1 MRHQNSGVRLGE
13 VMSAE
18 TNLFAGWVAILLGF
32 LAGAV
37 PGLFFWIEDWL
48 GGYGS
53 WRRRLMR
60 LAHISFF
67 GLGFINILFA
77 LSVPH
82 LGLAAGAPLLGWSSA
97 LLVGGVIAMPAVCY
111 LSAWR
116 QPFRHL
122 FFIPVTCMVLGVAL
136 FLREVWLR

>member
-1 MRHQNSGVRLGE
+1 
-13 VMSAE
+13 MSAE
-18 TNLFAGWVAILLGF
+18 TNLLAGWVAILLGF

-67 GLGFINILFA
+67 GLGFINVLFA
-77 LSVPH
+77 LSVSH
-82 LGLAAGAPLLGWSSA
+82 LGLAAGTPLLGWSSA

-116 QPFRHL
+116 QSFRHL

-136 FLREVWLR
+136 FIWEGFLQ

>member
-1 MRHQNSGVRLGE
+1 MIAR
-13 VMSAE
+13 A
-18 TNLFAGWVAILLGF
+18 NLFVGWAGIFLGF

-37 PGLFFWIEDWL
+37 PGLFFWMDDWL

-53 WRRRLMR
+53 WRRRLVR

-67 GLGFINILFA
+67 GLGFINVLYA
-77 LSVPH
+77 LSIA
-82 LGLAAGAPLLGWSSA
+82 GLDSGAGQTLRWSSA
-97 LLVGGVIAMPAVCY
+97 LLIAGAIAMPAICY

-122 FFIPVTCMVLGVAL
+122 FFIPVTCMALGVAL
-136 FLREVWLR
+136 FLREGFLR

>member
-1 MRHQNSGVRLGE
+1 MG
-13 VMSAE
+13 
-18 TNLFAGWVAILLGF
+18 TNLFAGWAAILFGF
-32 LAGAV
+32 VAGAV
-37 PGLFFWIEDWL
+37 PGLFFWRDDWL

-53 WRRRLMR
+53 WRRRLVR

-67 GLGFINILFA
+67 GLGLINVLFA

-82 LGLAAGAPLLGWSSA
+82 LGLADGAPLLGWTSA
-97 LLVGGVIAMPAVCY
+97 LLVGGVVSMPAVCY

-122 FFIPVTCMVLGVAL
+122 FFIPVSCMALGVAL
-136 FLREVWLR
+136 FLWEGFLR

>member
-1 MRHQNSGVRLGE
+1 
-13 VMSAE
+13 MSAE
-18 TNLFAGWVAILLGF
+18 TNLLAGWVAIFLGF
-32 LAGAV
+32 VAGAV
-37 PGLFFWIEDWL
+37 PGLFFWMEDWL

-53 WRRRLMR
+53 WRRRLVR

-67 GLGFINILFA
+67 GLGFINVLFA

-82 LGLAAGAPLLGWSSA
+82 LGLTAGAPLLGWSSV

-116 QPFRHL
+116 QPFRNL
-122 FFIPVTCMVLGVAL
+122 FFIPVTCMVLGVGL
-136 FLREVWLR
+136 FLWEGFLR

>member
-1 MRHQNSGVRLGE
+1 MR
-13 VMSAE
+13 A
-18 TNLFAGWVAILLGF
+18 NLFAGWVAIFLGF
-32 LAGAV
+32 VAGAV
-37 PGLFFWIEDWL
+37 PGLFFWLEEWL

-53 WRRRLMR
+53 WRRRLVR

-77 LSVPH
+77 LSVAR
-82 LGLAAGAPLLGWSSA
+82 LGLADRAPLLGLSSA
-97 LLVGGVIAMPAVCY
+97 LLVGGVVSMPAVCY

-122 FFIPVTCMVLGVAL
+122 FFIPVICMVLGVAL
-136 FLREVWLR
+136 FLGEGFLR